1 MQKTKNPLVF
11 IIEDSLVY
19 KDLIVGY
26 LQSKN
31 YTNLKTFKNG
41 EECLKSMN
49 QYPDVI
55 ILDYSFS
62 GINGLELMV
71 KAREESPDTSFI
83 FLSGQN
89 DVELAVKI
97 MKLGA
102 DDYIVKNEKAPY
114 NLVKSIEHL
123 MTETKRAKVN
133 KGFKIGVIGFFVVL
147 FVIIM
152 TIILMTFFL
161 KDFAL

>member
-1 MQKTKNPLVF
+1 MQKTKNPLIF
-11 IIEDSLVY
+11 IIEDSVVY

-31 YTNLKTFKNG
+31 YKNLKTFNNG
-41 EECLKSMN
+41 EDCLREIDSK
-49 QYPDVI
+49 PDVI

-71 KAREESPDTSFI
+71 KVREKTPETSFI

-89 DVELAVKI
+89 DVALAVKI
-97 MKLGA
+97 VKLGA

-114 NLVKSIEHL
+114 NLVKSIEQL
-123 MTETKRAKVN
+123 LTETKKAKVN
-133 KGFKIGVIGFFVVL
+133 EGFKIGVIGFFVML
-147 FVIIM
+147 FVVIM
-152 TIILMTFFL
+152 VIILLTIFL
-161 KDFAL
+161 EDFKL

>member
-1 MQKTKNPLVF
+1 MQKTKNPLIF
-11 IIEDSLVY
+11 IIEDSVVY
-19 KDLIVGY
+19 NNLIVGY

-31 YTNLKTFKNG
+31 YKNLKTFKSG
-41 EECLKSMN
+41 EECLKEMHLE
-49 QYPDVI
+49 PDVI

-71 KAREESPDTSFI
+71 KVREVLPGVSFI

-102 DDYIVKNEKAPY
+102 DDYIVKNEKAPFY
-114 NLVKSIEHL
+114 LVKSIEHL
-123 MTETKRAKVN
+123 MAETKKV
-133 KGFKIGVIGFFVVL
+133 KISQGFKIGVIGFFVML
-147 FVIIM
+147 FVVIM
-152 TIILMTFFL
+152 IIILMTIFL
-161 KDFAL
+161 EDFKL

>member
-1 MQKTKNPLVF
+1 MQKTKNPLIF
-11 IIEDSLVY
+11 IIEDSVVY

-31 YTNLKTFKNG
+31 YKNLQTFNNG
-41 EECLKSMN
+41 EECLKVIN
-49 QYPDVI
+49 QNPDII

-71 KAREESPDTSFI
+71 KVKEDSPETSFI

-97 MKLGA
+97 MKVGA

-114 NLVKSIEHL
+114 NLVKSIEQL
-123 MTETKRAKVN
+123 LTETKQAKVS
-133 KGFKIGVIGFFVVL
+133 KGFKIGVIGFFIVL

-152 TIILMTFFL
+152 TIILMTIFL
-161 KDFAL
+161 EDFAL